1 MHAHD
6 LALRLNRL
14 LHLEA
19 ILAIVATAITA
30 LALTSLH
37 ALLFRA
43 CLVLQISFI
52 GVVARIPR
60 ILLVLIT
67 LLLLVV
73 ELLGEDVL
81 REGLLAR
88 ADDLLSVETGGLR
101 RSPVYIIGSAS
112 WFV

>member
-1 MHAHD
+1 M
-6 LALRLNRL
+6 
-14 LHLEA
+14 
-19 ILAIVATAITA
+19 
-30 LALTSLH
+30 
-37 ALLFRA
+37 
-43 CLVLQISFI
+43 VLQISFI

-88 ADDLLSVETGGLR
+88 ADDLLSVETGSLR
-101 RSPVYIIGSAS
+101 GSPVHIIGGAS
-112 WFV
+112 WLV